1 MYTYRPLFDI
11 HAQPHLVSCVDF
23 LKYGYYGALLYIGQ
37 KRFQEA
43 TDFLVLTITAPAIS
57 LSAFVI
63 DAYKKLVLVSFI
75 LNGEAATLPKY
86 TPFVVTR
93 HVEAHCT
100 AYTEF
105 SNACVVLKDAVKAE
119 EVLAKHLTVFTR
131 DSNLGL
137 VKQCLHSLKQQK
149 LLQLTRTYV
158 TLALPEMTKAA
169 GFPDDGHV
177 EAEKMLLELVAQ
189 GRMRAVLDK
198 QKHMVKFLLDDT
210 EDVADDVA
218 HREAMVRLQQD
229 MEKILLVSSH
239 LRALD
244 AELVTSAKFQS
255 RVQKDKD
262 RRMRLNMHGSGQS
275 GEERMDTME

>member
-1 MYTYRPLFDI
+1 M
-11 HAQPHLVSCVDF
+11 SCVDF

-57 LSAFVI
+57 LSAIVI

-75 LNGEAATLPKY
+75 LHGEAATLPKY

-93 HVEAHCT
+93 HVDAHCT

-105 SNACVVLKDAVKAE
+105 SNACVVLKDAAKAE

-169 GFPDDGHV
+169 GFPEDGHV

-210 EDVADDVA
+210 EDVTDDVA
-218 HREAMVRLQQD
+218 HRNAMVRLQQD